1 MSRMNANGSAP
12 VARLSAVLL
21 AALLAAFPSHARSA
35 TPAGPGEPPQSR
47 DYLLVQPMRV
57 MPTISMGGTVVPYKE
72 VTLAAQLPGSV
83 EYVGGREGERFAK
96 GDLLVALDD
105 DELLARRRNAEA
117 QWRNAEARLRNA
129 GVQYSRELYAPYSLN
144 KSPGGMGLPTLMDQF
159 FTRPFSNT
167 IGTSTPYLERHADL
181 HDIGTR
187 VEQARNA
194 LFSARSQ
201 IQQIDAQLSDARS
214 RAPFDGVIVRK
225 LVEAGDTVQPGQP
238 LVKFA
243 DMNRLEIQVD
253 APARLVSGLERFKYE
268 RRAVLATLDSSER
281 DIRVAVAHVFPIAD
295 AQRHTVTVKFA
306 LPARTRARPGM
317 YATVRAPDFL
327 AEQQDRI
334 VIPKSAVVRRGSL
347 PGVYVRNPKGE
358 PELRAVRLGEA
369 FNQEWIVV
377 LSGLKKGD
385 EILRH
390 ASGDPAARSGDPS
403 PARGRD
409 PSAYRPLPSDPRRPL
424 RDPGYPSW

>member
-1 MSRMNANGSAP
+1 MSRMSVNCSAP

-21 AALLAAFPSHARSA
+21 GAFLAVSSSHVQAA
-35 TPAGPGEPPQSR
+35 TPAGSEEPPQSR

-57 MPTISMGGTVVPYKE
+57 MPTISVGGTVVPYKE

-96 GDLLVALDD
+96 GDLLVVLDD

-117 QWRNAEARLRNA
+117 QFRNAEARLRNA

-144 KSPGGMGLPTLMDQF
+144 RSPGGMGLPTLMDQF

-167 IGTSTPYLERHADL
+167 IGTSSPYLERHADL

-201 IQQIDAQLSDARS
+201 IQQIDAKLSDTRS

-225 LVEAGDTVQPGQP
+225 MVEAGDTVQPGQP

-243 DMNRLEIQVD
+243 DMDRLEIEVD
-253 APARLVSGLERFKYE
+253 APARLVSGLERFKYD
-268 RRAVLATLDSSER
+268 RRAVLATLDSDEQE
-281 DIRVAVAHVFPIAD
+281 IRVAVAHVFPIAD

-306 LPARTRARPGM
+306 LPSRTRARPGM
-317 YATVRAPDFL
+317 YATVRVPDFL
-327 AEQQDRI
+327 ARQQDRV

-347 PGVYVRNPKGE
+347 PGVYVRNAKGE

-377 LSGLKKGD
+377 LSGLKQGD
-385 EILRH
+385 EILRDVGGG
-390 ASGDPAARSGDPS
+390 AEARPGSRSNRNQVPS
-403 PARGRD
+403 D
-409 PSAYRPLPSDPRRPL
+409 YRPPS
-424 RDPGYPSW
+424 RDPGYSSW

>member
-1 MSRMNANGSAP
+1 MSRMSVNCSAP

-21 AALLAAFPSHARSA
+21 SAFLAVSSSHVQAA
-35 TPAGPGEPPQSR
+35 TPAGSGEPPRSR

-57 MPTISMGGTVVPYKE
+57 MPTISVGGTVVPYKE

-96 GDLLVALDD
+96 GDLLVVLDD

-117 QWRNAEARLRNA
+117 QFRNAEARLRNA

-167 IGTSTPYLERHADL
+167 IGTSSYLERHADL
-181 HDIGTR
+181 HDIGTQ
-187 VEQARNA
+187 VEEARNA

-201 IQQIDAQLSDARS
+201 IQRIDTRLSNARS

-225 LVEAGDTVQPGQP
+225 MVEAGDTVQPGQP

-243 DMNRLEIQVD
+243 DMNRLEIEVD
-253 APARLVSGLERFKYE
+253 APARLVSGLERFKHE
-268 RRAVLATLDSSER
+268 RRAVSATLDSDEQE
-281 DIRVAVAHVFPIAD
+281 IRVAVAHVFPVAD

-306 LPARTRARPGM
+306 LPSRTRARPGM
-317 YATVRAPDFL
+317 YATVRVPDFL
-327 AEQQDRI
+327 ARQQDRI

-347 PGVYVRNPKGE
+347 PGVYVRNLKGAS
-358 PELRAVRLGEA
+358 ELRAVRLGEA
-369 FNQEWIVV
+369 FNQEWIMV
-377 LSGLKKGD
+377 LSGLKQGD
-385 EILRH
+385 EILRDV
-390 ASGDPAARSGDPS
+390 GGGTEARSGNGFNQS
-403 PARGRD
+403 QV
-409 PSAYRPLPSDPRRPL
+409 PSAYRPLLP
-424 RDPGYPSW
+424 DPGYSSW